1 MTRSPF
7 LFNEISFVKMKEDL
21 ETKCG
26 IDEPFRFGLEIFSYK
41 LEHSLSL
48 ATYAY
53 FRYLEDK

>member
-1 MTRSPF
+1 
-7 LFNEISFVKMKEDL
+7 MKEDL